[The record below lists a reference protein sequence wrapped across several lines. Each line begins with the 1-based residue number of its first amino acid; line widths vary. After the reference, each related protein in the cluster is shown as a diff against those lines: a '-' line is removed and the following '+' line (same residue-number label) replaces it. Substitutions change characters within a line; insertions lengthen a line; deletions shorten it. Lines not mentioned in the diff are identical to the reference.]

1 MYYVLIAILLLIIVK
16 LFVKEGFSNSNSD
29 IELLD
34 WWPAEEK
41 SIEKDKNMFSKII
54 KRPAN
59 VYSVMGNSEVKDV
72 IVIQYSGES
81 IYRDINL
88 FDINFIPTDKKG
100 QNIVIF
106 PQAYYHMLHNDI
118 NINELIKPRNLELEL
133 NQKTDFC
140 LFSVS
145 NCNCE
150 ERNNFY
156 KELLKYKKIDSC
168 GTCMNNTNKCPGNHE
183 DPEYFKFIQKYKFM
197 LCFENKSQPNYFTEK
212 LINAYYGKTIPIYWG
227 CSNVSDYINM
237 NSILYLPQNFTQLE
251 VEQLIEKIKI
261 LDNNDFAY
269 NEIYSQPLFKKI
281 PDEFNIE
288 KITEKVQSI
297 LNLT

>member
-1 MYYVLIAILLLIIVK
+1 MYYVLIAILLLIILR
-16 LFVKEGFSNSNSD
+16 LFVKREGFSD
-29 IELLD
+29 IELID
-34 WWPAEEK
+34 WWPAEKK
-41 SIEKDKNMFSKII
+41 SIEKDKQIFSKII

-59 VYSVMGNSEVKDV
+59 VYSVMGNSNIKKDNLR
-72 IVIQYSGES
+72 IQYSGES
-81 IYRDINL
+81 TYRDITL
-88 FDINFIPTDKKG
+88 FDINFIPTSKKEK
-100 QNIVIF
+100 NIVIF

-118 NINELIKPRNLELEL
+118 DINSLIKPREL
-133 NQKTDFC
+133 NKKPDFC

-156 KELLKYKKIDSC
+156 KELSKYKKIDSC
-168 GTCMNNTNKCPGNHE
+168 GTCLNNTDKCPGNHE

-197 LCFENKSQPNYFTEK
+197 ICFENKSQPNYFTEK

-237 NSILYLPQNFTQLE
+237 NSILYLPQNFTKLD
-251 VEQLIEKIKI
+251 VKQLIEKIKF
-261 LDNNDFAY
+261 LDNDEFAY
-269 NEIYSQPLFKKI
+269 NEIYKEPLFKKI

-288 KITEKVQSI
+288 KITEKVQLI
-297 LNLT
+297 LNS